1 LGTIADEI
9 SNQMKTGQKKAERS
23 IDDMQKQMQLSD
35 EAMSRAGMVV
45 AGVMVVGLALGVGWI
60 IYQRTRRRSLVKR
73 LQDAIPDAVRDLPD
87 EFRAQVKRPL
97 ERAVKAL

>member
-1 LGTIADEI
+1 
-9 SNQMKTGQKKAERS
+9 
-23 IDDMQKQMQLSD
+23 
-35 EAMSRAGMVV
+35 
-45 AGVMVVGLALGVGWI
+45 
-60 IYQRTRRRSLVKR
+60 LVKR